1 MEMTSLSRDAEL
13 TLRFSGEL
21 DHHAAKAAM
30 RVMDKEL
37 EEQLPRA
44 LVLDLGG
51 LQFMDSSGI
60 AVVMRAYRRMQEL
73 GGSVCMKNVPDQPGK
88 VLRTAAMDRLV
99 PIETKKAPSG
109 L

>member
-1 MEMTSLSRDAEL
+1 MELKSVPRGAEL
-13 TLRFSGEL
+13 EVSFAGEL
-21 DHHAAKAAM
+21 DHHAAKQAM
-30 RVMDKEL
+30 HALEEEL
-37 EEQLPRA
+37 EEQLPRN
-44 LVLDLGG
+44 LVLDFGG

-88 VLRTAAMDRLV
+88 VLRAAAMDRLI
-99 PIETKKAPSG
+99 PMDGKKAPSG